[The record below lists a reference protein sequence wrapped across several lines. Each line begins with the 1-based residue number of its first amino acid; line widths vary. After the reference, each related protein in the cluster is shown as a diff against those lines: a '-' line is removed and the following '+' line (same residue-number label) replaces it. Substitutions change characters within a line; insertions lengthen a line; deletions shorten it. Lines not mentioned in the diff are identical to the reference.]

1 MQCPDRCMGVPGG
14 RGPMAC
20 EALGQLRRVVRQM
33 LQRHG
38 TILDEGNWLAVAFHR
53 HDDVEPGLSDVPDLR
68 LLGGLDRLQNR
79 TGKAEIG
86 HHLIQALQ
94 VGKDRALLV
103 AGEFHQEDRVGLA
116 ADEPVD
122 QGAVGGDVAAELDDA
137 AIHQLDGRRF
147 ERHQVLGRGHGLM
160 KGRKMTNAEHAMRR
174 QPRELQLEALEE
186 GKRPL
191 RAHQQGRHVV
201 ARWINAIEIVPP
213 DPPLHPRI
221 SRGDLVDIVRGDLSD
236 RLNQVS
242 ISIATIDA
250 RKVTGHVTE
259 AAVPPR
265 GEEGVDLED
274 VIDHD
279 AVADRA
285 RPAGIV
291 AGHAAKRSAGACRD
305 VDRVEQAVRLE
316 MPVQLIEHD
325 ARLDPDGLVV
335 GLEIADAVQMAGA
348 VEHQALADGLPR
360 LRGAA
365 AARQKRDALC
375 ARDRKCG
382 FEIRF
387 RLRAD
392 DADRLDLVDRR
403 IRAVAPAIEFFEQ
416 DIAGKL
422 LPELGRKPRIARLHA
437 MSLHQQAILPH
448 QRSKLG
454 RITWALARAVQVH
467 DVATPPALHWQS
479 GDSGAYMD
487 GDFFVSGASV
497 HVRSFQKR
505 PPFFADSGADQC
517 AGPDSSRDGPSDH
530 RPSRPDI
537 RQPGGRGARRAEA
550 GLRYGGAGGHLSRL
564 GTGAWEAALV
574 NTLSPGDR
582 VLMAETGQFST
593 LWVELARRLG
603 LDVQLLQG
611 NWRRGADPEAIEV
624 ALKED
629 EEGVIKAV
637 AVVHNETSTGVTS
650 RIPDVRKAIDSAG
663 HGALFMVD
671 TISSLASIDYRHD
684 EWGVDV
690 TVAGSQKGLMLPP
703 GLSFNAVSEKALAAA
718 KSSTTPK
725 SYWDWSAM
733 LSANA
738 QSVFPYTPATNL
750 LYGLKE
756 ALAMLEEEG
765 LAQVFARH
773 QRHARA
779 TRAAVEAWGL
789 EVLAEDP
796 REYSGSLTAVL
807 LPDGQDAD
815 ALRALI
821 LGPLRPLARQRARQA

>member
-1 MQCPDRCMGVPGG
+1 MSEAFKSGRHFLQIPGPTNVPDRILRAMDHPTIDH
-14 RGPMAC
+14 RGPTFA
-20 EALGQLRRVVRQM
+20 
-33 LQRHG
+33 
-38 TILDEGNWLAVAFHR
+38 
-53 HDDVEPGLSDVPDLR
+53 S
-68 LLGGLDRLQNR
+68 
-79 TGKAEIG
+79 
-86 HHLIQALQ
+86 
-94 VGKDRALLV
+94 
-103 AGEFHQEDRVGLA
+103 LA
-116 ADEPVD
+116 AEVLEGLKPVF
-122 QGAVGGDVAAELDDA
+122 G
-137 AIHQLDGRRF
+137 
-147 ERHQVLGRGHGLM
+147 
-160 KGRKMTNAEHAMRR
+160 T
-174 QPRELQLEALEE
+174 
-186 GKRPL
+186 
-191 RAHQQGRHVV
+191 
-201 ARWINAIEIVPP
+201 
-213 DPPLHPRI
+213 
-221 SRGDLVDIVRGDLSD
+221 
-236 RLNQVS
+236 
-242 ISIATIDA
+242 
-250 RKVTGHVTE
+250 
-259 AAVPPR
+259 
-265 GEEGVDLED
+265 
-274 VIDHD
+274 
-279 AVADRA
+279 
-285 RPAGIV
+285 
-291 AGHAAKRSAGACRD
+291 
-305 VDRVEQAVRLE
+305 
-316 MPVQLIEHD
+316 
-325 ARLDPDGLVV
+325 
-335 GLEIADAVQMAGA
+335 
-348 VEHQALADGLPR
+348 
-360 LRGAA
+360 
-365 AARQKRDALC
+365 
-375 ARDRKCG
+375 
-382 FEIRF
+382 
-387 RLRAD
+387 
-392 DADRLDLVDRR
+392 
-403 IRAVAPAIEFFEQ
+403 
-416 DIAGKL
+416 
-422 LPELGRKPRIARLHA
+422 
-437 MSLHQQAILPH
+437 
-448 QRSKLG
+448 
-454 RITWALARAVQVH
+454 
-467 DVATPPALHWQS
+467 
-479 GDSGAYMD
+479 
-487 GDFFVSGASV
+487 
-497 HVRSFQKR
+497 
-505 PPFFADSGADQC
+505 
-517 AGPDSSRDGPSDH
+517 AGPVVIYPAS
-530 RPSRPDI
+530 
-537 RQPGGRGARRAEA
+537 
-550 GLRYGGAGGHLSRL
+550 

-650 RIPDVRKAIDSAG
+650 RIPDVRKAIDRAG

-821 LGPLRPLARQRARQA
+821 LDRFDLSLGNGLGKLKGKVFRIGHLGWFNDLMLAGTLSGVEMGLDLFGLSPKASGVLAAQDVLREPLAA